1 MHSLQRKTSMNNPYT
16 ILPFQFKRVDNNN
29 LLLVNEAGDFLY
41 LTEND
46 FNDFIQYKLPVASPI
61 FYELKSHLLLV
72 SENTDLAV
80 KKTGL
85 RLRSRKAFL
94 RDFTILHMMVITLR
108 CNQHCDYC
116 QVSCAEENA
125 KNFDMSVETAKKI
138 IESIFRAPTDSP
150 KIEFQGGEP
159 LLNWNVITASVLYAE
174 ELAKQTNKKVEF
186 VICTNLTAITEDK
199 LYFCK
204 EHCISISTSLDGPK
218 FLHDACR
225 KKINGAGTYD
235 SFIKKLELTRSILGE
250 GSVNALMTTSVK
262 NLDNMNSVIDE
273 YIRLGFKGIFLRSL
287 NPYGFA
293 AEKKKELGY
302 DIEKFVEKYFE
313 ALTYLIEINKKVYF
327 QEYFTSLLLARI
339 LTPFSTGFVDLQ
351 SPAGAGI
358 SGVIYDYDGSVFPAD
373 EARMLAR
380 MGDRHFCLGNVYT
393 ETYDSIFLGDKL
405 KNIINQSCV
414 ETSIPC
420 AWCAYQ
426 NYCGCDPIRNYLE
439 SGRESRNMVDSPFCR
454 KYSKTIEGLL
464 KLIKNADE
472 QTMNI
477 LWSWITGN
485 PDLVNRDA

>member
-1 MHSLQRKTSMNNPYT
+1 MNNPYT

-72 SENTDLAV
+72 SENIDLAV

>member
-1 MHSLQRKTSMNNPYT
+1 MNKPYT
-16 ILPFQFKRVDNNN
+16 ILPFQFKRAENNTF
-29 LLLVNEAGDFLY
+29 LLVNEGGDFLY
-41 LTEND
+41 LNEND
-46 FNDFIQYKLPVASPI
+46 FNDFIHYKLPSSSSI
-61 FYELKSHLLLV
+61 FGELKSHLLLAT
-72 SENTDLAV
+72 NNLDLAI

-85 RLRSRKAFL
+85 RLRSRKTFL

-125 KNFDMSVETAKKI
+125 KSFDMSVETAKKI
-138 IESIFRAPTDSP
+138 IDYIFLAPTENP

-159 LLNWNVITASVLYAE
+159 LLNWNVITSSVIYAE
-174 ELAKQTNKKVEF
+174 ELVKKTNKRVEF
-186 VICTNLTAITEDK
+186 VICTNLTSITEDK
-199 LYFCK
+199 LLFCK

-235 SFIKKLELTRSILGE
+235 SFIKKLELTRSILGDN
-250 GSVNALMTTSVK
+250 SVNALMTTSAK
-262 NLDNMNSVIDE
+262 NLDNMKDVIDE
-273 YIRLGFKGIFLRSL
+273 YVRLGFKGIFLRSL

-293 AEKKKELGY
+293 AEKKNELGY
-302 DIEKFVEKYFE
+302 DIEKFVDKYFE
-313 ALTYLIEINKKVYF
+313 ALSYLIEINKKVYF

-351 SPAGAGI
+351 SPAGVGI

-393 ETYDSIFLGDKL
+393 DSYDSIFLGDKL
-405 KNIINQSCV
+405 KSIINQSCV
-414 ETSIPC
+414 ETTIPC

-439 SGRESRNMVDSPFCR
+439 TGRESRNMIDSPFCR
-454 KYSKTIEGLL
+454 KYSKIIEGLL
-464 KLIKNADE
+464 KLVKNADD

-477 LWSWITGN
+477 FWSWITGN
-485 PDLVNRDA
+485 PDLVNRDVKI